1 MNISYLPI
9 IRRGL
14 LLFHLCA
21 VCLRLTAQPYPEP
34 AFDANAS
41 RGERYATALAHAM
54 SRVYDLAQVVADNR
68 YPIELDDEGDWIIQ
82 SRGWWTN
89 GYWPGMMW
97 MFYGFN
103 GDPMWAGEA
112 AVRQA
117 PLEIYKG
124 ATDNHDTS
132 CIVWTSYGIGY
143 RYTGNTAYRDV
154 ARTAAGSLN
163 ALFDPDVGTTRSW
176 SWGSWANG
184 SNFTTIVDNS
194 MVNELLFEAGTW
206 TGGQAA
212 WIDNATTHA
221 QTMLS
226 HHVRPD
232 DSTYHVVVFD
242 ENTGAVKYKATHQ
255 GYSVNSTW
263 SRGQAWT
270 MFGLAL
276 AAEHSGD
283 AGLLQGARDVS
294 DWWIAQTADRA
305 VPPWDFD
312 FLAVQDTAPQDST
325 AAAIA
330 AVGLFRLAD
339 QVPGAHYAD
348 EAVEILDAL
357 TAPPYLTVGTSV
369 PSVLDYASD
378 NVPDNRGVDGGLIY
392 ADYYF
397 VEALLAYFER
407 FGGGH
412 YAFWQGNTFGFDQ
425 RGQTGTLPGARV
437 SVAGWPNVWHFLTHT
452 PVHRA
457 LTAEEA
463 ARRPRIEA
471 GMTDGGVA
479 LELVCEIVEATG
491 GWQLVLEQRDPV
503 TGQWSDVAGVSP
515 SVTPSHQTGLKRL
528 AWVLPEG
535 PSGTWFRLRAEQ

>member
-1 MNISYLPI
+1 M
-9 IRRGL
+9 
-14 LLFHLCA
+14 
-21 VCLRLTAQPYPEP
+21 
-34 AFDANAS
+34 
-41 RGERYATALAHAM
+41 
-54 SRVYDLAQVVADNR
+54 
-68 YPIELDDEGDWIIQ
+68 
-82 SRGWWTN
+82 
-89 GYWPGMMW
+89 
-97 MFYGFN
+97 
-103 GDPMWAGEA
+103 
-112 AVRQA
+112 
-117 PLEIYKG
+117 
-124 ATDNHDTS
+124 
-132 CIVWTSYGIGY
+132 
-143 RYTGNTAYRDV
+143 

-206 TGGQAA
+206 TGGQAV

-276 AAEHSGD
+276 AAKQSGNAD
-283 AGLLQGARDVS
+283 LLQGARDVS
-294 DWWIAQTADRA
+294 DWWIAQTTDRA

-312 FLAVQDTAPQDST
+312 FLAVQDTAPRDTT

-330 AVGLFRLAD
+330 AVGLFRLSD

-348 EAVEILDAL
+348 
-357 TAPPYLTVGTSV
+357 
-369 PSVLDYASD
+369 
-378 NVPDNRGVDGGLIY
+378 
-392 ADYYF
+392 
-397 VEALLAYFER
+397 
-407 FGGGH
+407 
-412 YAFWQGNTFGFDQ
+412 
-425 RGQTGTLPGARV
+425 
-437 SVAGWPNVWHFLTHT
+437 
-452 PVHRA
+452 
-457 LTAEEA
+457 EA

-503 TGQWSDVAGVSP
+503 TGQWSDMAGAVP
-515 SVTPSHQTGLKRL
+515 GVTPSHQTGLKRL